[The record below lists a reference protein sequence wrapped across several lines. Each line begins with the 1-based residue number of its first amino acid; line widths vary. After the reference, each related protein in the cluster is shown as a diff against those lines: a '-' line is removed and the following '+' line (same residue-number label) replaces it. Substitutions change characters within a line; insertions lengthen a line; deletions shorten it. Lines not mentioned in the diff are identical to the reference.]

1 MTYISILDGGL
12 GQEIQKRS
20 KQSAHPLWSIKVMF
34 ENPEIV
40 VQVHKDFITNG
51 ARVIC
56 LNTYAATKTRMI
68 KHGYGDKF
76 QTAHKTAI
84 DLALQSI
91 NESKL
96 NNASLQLAGCLPPL
110 VSSYVSKVSMDFN
123 NSLDEY
129 RQIVD
134 YQKNDV
140 DLFLIETMSNIEE
153 ARAAI
158 TAVKETDKP
167 VYISFTLE
175 DNTSKKLRSGENLN
189 IAIEKLSNEL
199 PDGIMLNCS
208 SPEAITSAMPTLST
222 LDIPFGGYANG
233 FTSIEP
239 LTPGS
244 TVDNLTSRKDL
255 SPEIYFEFIEQW
267 INEGA
272 TIIGG
277 CCEIGPKHIGYICNA
292 LESNGHKLSKLP
304 I

>member
-1 MTYISILDGGL
+1 MTNISILDGGL

-20 KQSAHPLWSIKVMF
+20 KKAAHPLWSIIVMF
-34 ENPEIV
+34 EKPEIV
-40 VQVHKDFITNG
+40 VQVHKDFIANG

-56 LNTYAATKTRMI
+56 LNTYAATKTRMM
-68 KHGYGDKF
+68 KHGFGDKLE
-76 QTAHKTAI
+76 TAHKTAI
-84 DLALQSI
+84 NLALQSI

-96 NNASLQLAGCLPPL
+96 NDVSLQLAGCLPPL
-110 VSSYVSKVSMDFN
+110 VSSYVSEVSMDFD

-129 RQIVD
+129 RQLVD

-167 VYISFTLE
+167 VYIGFTLD
-175 DNTSKKLRSGENLN
+175 DNTTNKLRSGENLDF
-189 IAIEKLSNEL
+189 AIEKLSNEL

-208 SPEAITSAMPTLST
+208 SPEAITLAMPTLSR

-239 LTPGS
+239 LIPGS

-255 SPEIYFEFIEQW
+255 TPEAYFEFVEQW
-267 INEGA
+267 INNGA

-277 CCEIGPKHIGYICNA
+277 CCEIGPKHIGYICNT
-292 LESNGHKLSKLP
+292 LELNGHKLSKLP